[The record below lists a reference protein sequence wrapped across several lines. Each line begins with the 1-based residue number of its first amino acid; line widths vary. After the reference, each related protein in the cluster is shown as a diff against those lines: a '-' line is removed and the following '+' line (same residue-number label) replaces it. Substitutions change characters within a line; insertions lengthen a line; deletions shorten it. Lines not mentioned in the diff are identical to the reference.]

1 MWSKKQTTKYKT
13 LENIP
18 ITPITPIK
26 LPEYPGSAV
35 SKAVADLTA

>member
-18 ITPITPIK
+18 ITPNCQNI
-26 LPEYPGSAV
+26 PGSAV